1 MNRHDIYIWE
11 ASAADLSKDFNEL
24 LESGGDYAEIEQSP
38 SANLLA
44 FADALNQHSN
54 RIDYNRSFFK
64 QAAYVVKHATTKAV
78 MIEIPEDEWQRPL
91 RDIVQLAL
99 DYNLIV
105 ADEEIAMAFLPTG
118 KIRPYGAEDE
128 WSALLGELAEADEVR
143 LAYEETKLPTT
154 EYDYSVWIRPLL
166 DKGLGDYGFKLVKI
180 FENKN
185 NDVYYSWYCR
195 EVEIG
200 QQYLKFVHVGS
211 SPYFWNH
218 TRFYMKC
225 HAASDIYHKFD
236 FYKQLD
242 GVFSIGLEAF
252 TDVNYCRASPLS
264 ERLAQCHIN
273 DVINYIIKLIFDKTT
288 DIKGLDSFV
297 NGWLS
302 KQPLSYVDT
311 IKGPPLPL
319 KPKSERTFIT
329 PDRFRGME
337 FYCPQQLIIAR
348 LANNPEYD
356 KLRSFFEANKS
367 FGANDGPKRVTEWP
381 KLVQYL
387 EEAINPNTFW
397 QQYPLLKEEEKRLE
411 ADRIQ
416 QLITQF
422 KLNPDEELIPV
433 SDQWYDANTNLIWQR
448 CCMGEHW
455 QDAQLTGKAELMSWD
470 EKNAYLERFKDTG
483 WRLPTY
489 HELLGLSF
497 AKKTGY
503 VTKQGFNFYE
513 QAETVFFIH
522 WIKPYNL
529 NLPHIKEDVHIFS
542 VRNGGSIDV
551 KLKNEKN
558 LVGYV
563 RLVRTAPSSVG
574 WVEERNPSH

>member
-1 MNRHDIYIWE
+1 M
-11 ASAADLSKDFNEL
+11 
-24 LESGGDYAEIEQSP
+24 
-38 SANLLA
+38 
-44 FADALNQHSN
+44 
-54 RIDYNRSFFK
+54 
-64 QAAYVVKHATTKAV
+64 
-78 MIEIPEDEWQRPL
+78 

-128 WSALLGELAEADEVR
+128 WDALLGELAEADEVR

-211 SPYFWNH
+211 SPYFWSH
-218 TRFYMKC
+218 TSFYMEC
-225 HAASDIYHKFD
+225 PVVQDIYNRFD
-236 FYKQLD
+236 FANKD
-242 GVFSIGLEAF
+242 TNRVFLAELQSF
-252 TDVNYCRASPLS
+252 TDVDYYTASPLS
-264 ERLAQCHIN
+264 EDLAQRHIN
-273 DVINYIIKLIFDKTT
+273 DVINYIIKPIFDKTT
-288 DIKGLDSFV
+288 DIKGLDNFV

-302 KQPLSYVDT
+302 KQPLSYTDT
-311 IKGPPLPL
+311 LKGSPP
-319 KPKSERTFIT
+319 KPKPQSERTFLT
-329 PDRFRGME
+329 PDRFRGMG
-337 FYCPQQLIIAR
+337 FYCPQQLIVAR
-348 LANNPEYD
+348 LANNPEYE
-356 KLRSFFEANKS
+356 KLRTFFEAKKS
-367 FGANDGPKRVTEWP
+367 FGANDKARATEWP

-397 QQYPLLKEEEKRLE
+397 QQHALLKEELIRLE
-411 ADRIQ
+411 EDRIQ
-416 QLITQF
+416 QFVTQF
-422 KLNPDEELIPV
+422 KLNPEQEVIPV
-433 SDQWYDANTNLIWQR
+433 SDQWYDAKTNLIWQR
-448 CCMGEHW
+448 CCMGQHW
-455 QDAQLTGKAELMSWD
+455 QNGQVVGKEKLFNESEKQEL
-470 EKNAYLERFKDTG
+470 LEQFKDSG

-542 VRNGGSIDV
+542 VRNDGSIDV

-558 LVGYV
+558 LVGYL
-563 RLVRTAPSSVG
+563 RLGRTAPSSVG
-574 WVEERNPSH
+574 WVEKQNPSH